1 MFRIVFILW
10 KPFSAG
16 QTSSNF
22 ILGPYLRKLIVK
34 MGIRNFFYLYKN
46 NVFLFVVVIKSL
58 KLEFDIDLQHTSTS
72 NGPFQFKICH
82 PCPHPHPSGYALTN
96 YGFNTFSL
104 CLQAFKETKLSTY
117 AYYDYSVANDNCFEI
132 SKCFLSTH
140 FE

>member
-16 QTSSNF
+16 QTLSNF

-58 KLEFDIDLQHTSTS
+58 KLEFDIDLRHTSTS
-72 NGPFQFKICH
+72 NGPFQFENML
-82 PCPHPHPSGYALTN
+82 PAPPPTPQWLRPD
-96 YGFNTFSL
+96 
-104 CLQAFKETKLSTY
+104 KLWY
-117 AYYDYSVANDNCFEI
+117 
-132 SKCFLSTH
+132 
-140 FE
+140 